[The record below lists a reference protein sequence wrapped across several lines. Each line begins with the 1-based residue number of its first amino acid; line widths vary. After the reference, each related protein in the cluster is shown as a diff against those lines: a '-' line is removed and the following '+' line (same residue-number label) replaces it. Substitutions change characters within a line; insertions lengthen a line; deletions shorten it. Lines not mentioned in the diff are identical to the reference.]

1 MVGLGRS
8 FWGSAGEDAHTAG
21 NNIDNAVGNNGK
33 NVRNN
38 ADGTANKGACRGR
51 HTRQAVERRQ
61 KDSASLPASSSAT
74 SPAPAPPI
82 QMGNAGVSWTISS
95 TRSVSGPHASSQT
108 PSQRPI
114 ADKDKVN
121 TGHSAANLSA
131 MNASS
136 VRQLAQHSVQQ
147 TVVQTTQQSNE
158 QSTQQVQRQSIH
170 QPAQPAVQQT
180 VQQSKQQSA
189 QKPTQRQQ
197 KPAVPTILFVCHG
210 NICRSVTGE
219 YMLRH
224 AAAQYGRRVSDG
236 THDISGVRSDDIS
249 QQTQMQ
255 LGHVQLG
262 YVQLGY
268 VQSDQGLPAKTL
280 SVQIQPDMTQPDMTQ
295 PDQIQPSQRQLD
307 QAQTDMTLPAQVL
320 PDCIIRSCGLLRH
333 MHGSPAEPTI
343 VQLLRERGIDA
354 SSSRSQFVQARDL
367 QEATVVLCFS
377 RGQANELIDI
387 EPRAARKI
395 FLIDEFAMLCQA
407 AERDQRLQW
416 TNSCA
421 DRLLQIIRLAPMLRP
436 LIASAK
442 GVEDPF
448 GKEYEVFVRSVNLIE
463 ASVQTIA
470 RTLFAQ

>member
-1 MVGLGRS
+1 MVGLGRG
-8 FWGSAGEDAHTAG
+8 FWGSAGEDAHA
-21 NNIDNAVGNNGK
+21 AGNNGK
-33 NVRNN
+33 NVRNNADNVRNN

-51 HTRQAVERRQ
+51 HTRQAVEQMQTVEQGQ
-61 KDSASLPASSSAT
+61 KTSASLSASA
-74 SPAPAPPI
+74 SPAPVPPI
-82 QMGNAGVSWTISS
+82 QTGNAGVSWEVN
-95 TRSVSGPHASSQT
+95 RHRAASVPPASSQT
-108 PSQRPI
+108 PSRRPI

-136 VRQLAQHSVQQ
+136 ARQLVQHSVQQ
-147 TVVQTTQQSNE
+147 TVIPAVQESEQQTVMQTTQQSK
-158 QSTQQVQRQSIH
+158 QQPTQQAQRRSI
-170 QPAQPAVQQT
+170 QQHA
-180 VQQSKQQSA
+180 QQSRQQSA
-189 QKPTQRQQ
+189 QQPTRQQQ
-197 KPAVPTILFVCHG
+197 KPVVPTILFVCHG

-236 THDISGVRSDDIS
+236 MHNVLSVGRDGKS
-249 QQTQMQ
+249 QQTQAQ
-255 LGHVQLG
+255 PGHAQADL
-262 YVQLGY
+262 
-268 VQSDQGLPAKTL
+268 
-280 SVQIQPDMTQPDMTQ
+280 TQPNLTQ
-295 PDQIQPSQRQLD
+295 PDQIQPSQRQLGHTKTDMPLPSQRQLD
-307 QAQTDMTLPAQVL
+307 QTQIDMTLLAQAL

-333 MHGSPAEPTI
+333 MHSSPAEPTI

-354 SSSRSQFVQARDL
+354 SGSRSQFVQARDL

-387 EPRAARKI
+387 EPRAVRKI

-421 DRLLQIIRLAPMLRP
+421 DRLHQIIRLAPMLRP
-436 LIASAK
+436 LIAPAK

-463 ASVQTIA
+463 SSVQTIA
-470 RTLFAQ
+470 HTLFAQ

>member
-21 NNIDNAVGNNGK
+21 DNINNAD

-38 ADGTANKGACRGR
+38 ADGTANKGARRGR
-51 HTRQAVERRQ
+51 HTRQAVEQMQTVEQGQ
-61 KDSASLPASSSAT
+61 KTSASLSSSA

-82 QMGNAGVSWTISS
+82 QTGNAGVSWTIST
-95 TRSVSGPHASSQT
+95 TRAASGPHASSQT

-114 ADKDKVN
+114 ADKDKDN
-121 TGHSAANLSA
+121 TGYSAANLSA
-131 MNASS
+131 MNVSS
-136 VRQLAQHSVQQ
+136 ARQLVQHSVQQ
-147 TVVQTTQQSNE
+147 TVMQTTQQSE
-158 QSTQQVQRQSIH
+158 QQSTQQAQRQSI
-170 QPAQPAVQQT
+170 QQHA
-180 VQQSKQQSA
+180 QQSQQQSA
-189 QKPTQRQQ
+189 QQPTRQQQ

-236 THDISGVRSDDIS
+236 THDISGVRSDGIS

-262 YVQLGY
+262 HVQLGY

-280 SVQIQPDMTQPDMTQ
+280 SVQIQPNLTQPDMT
-295 PDQIQPSQRQLD
+295 QPSQRQLD
-307 QAQTDMTLPAQVL
+307 QAQTDMTLPAQAL